1 MVDYKLVYL
10 VWEAFLQSFIK
21 MQLNRNIN
29 WAIPFLETF
38 TPVHEKTSTRSFS
51 ETLEIIYF
59 YPSIEQWITVV
70 FRKYMSYNSED
81 AWSRP
86 ACINMEKFK
95 KQNVE

>member
-1 MVDYKLVYL
+1 MVYL

-21 MQLNRNIN
+21 MQLNININ

-51 ETLEIIYF
+51 ETLEIICLS
-59 YPSIEQWITVV
+59 PSTEQWITVV
-70 FRKYMSYNSED
+70 FRKYMSYDSEG
-81 AWSRP
+81 AWSRS

-95 KQNVE
+95 KRNVE